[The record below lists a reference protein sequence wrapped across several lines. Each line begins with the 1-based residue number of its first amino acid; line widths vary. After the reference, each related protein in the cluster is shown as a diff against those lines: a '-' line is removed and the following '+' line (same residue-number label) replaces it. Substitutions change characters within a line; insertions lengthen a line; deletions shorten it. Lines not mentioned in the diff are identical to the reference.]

1 MINKENRVVENYD
14 EDIQELIEETKCKF
28 MFPVVDLQRKTN
40 SEKLKRK
47 LEVICI
53 YDIDNIAL
61 DWEGY
66 IYAHADSINKVYYA
80 EKKGF
85 TIAITDKD
93 ILVYGERLQF
103 LFSAGNLVANIT
115 KGYLNR
121 INNSYIKEADRE
133 AFMDEIIDLIVD
145 IFGEIE

>member
-14 EDIQELIEETKCKF
+14 EDIQDLIEETKCKF

-40 SEKLKRK
+40 SEKLKRN
-47 LEVICI
+47 LETICI
-53 YDIDNIAL
+53 YDIDNIAV
-61 DWEGY
+61 DWDGY
-66 IYAHADSINKVYYA
+66 IYAHADYINKVYYA

-85 TIAITDKD
+85 TIAITDND

-103 LFSAGNLVANIT
+103 LFSADNLVANIT
-115 KGYLNR
+115 KSYLNR
-121 INNSYIKEADRE
+121 INNTDIKEADIE
-133 AFMDEIIDLIVD
+133 AFMDEIIDLIVG

>member
-14 EDIQELIEETKCKF
+14 EDIQDLIEETKCKF

-40 SEKLKRK
+40 SEKLKRN
-47 LEVICI
+47 LETICI
-53 YDIDNIAL
+53 YDIDNIAV
-61 DWEGY
+61 DWDGY
-66 IYAHADSINKVYYA
+66 IYAHADYINKVYYA

-85 TIAITDKD
+85 TIAITDND

-103 LFSAGNLVANIT
+103 LFSADNLVANIT
-115 KGYLNR
+115 KSYLNR
-121 INNSYIKEADRE
+121 INNTDIEEADIE

>member
-14 EDIQELIEETKCKF
+14 EDIQDLIEETKCKF

-40 SEKLKRK
+40 SEKLKRN
-47 LEVICI
+47 LETICI
-53 YDIDNIAL
+53 YDIDNIAV
-61 DWEGY
+61 DWDGY
-66 IYAHADSINKVYYA
+66 IYAHADYINKVYYA

-85 TIAITDKD
+85 TIAITDND

-103 LFSAGNLVANIT
+103 LFSADNLVANIT
-115 KGYLNR
+115 KSYLNR
-121 INNSYIKEADRE
+121 INNTDIKEADIE

>member
-14 EDIQELIEETKCKF
+14 EDIQDLIEETKCKF

-40 SEKLKRK
+40 SKKLKRN

-61 DWEGY
+61 DWDGY
-66 IYAHADSINKVYYA
+66 IYAHADYINKVYYA

-85 TIAITDKD
+85 TIAITDND

-115 KGYLNR
+115 KSYLNR
-121 INNSYIKEADRE
+121 INNTDIKEADIE
-133 AFMDEIIDLIVD
+133 AFMDEIIDLIVG

>member
-40 SEKLKRK
+40 SEKVKLK
-47 LEVICI
+47 LETICI
-53 YDIDNIAL
+53 YDIDNIAV
-61 DWEGY
+61 DWDSY
-66 IYAHADSINKVYYA
+66 IYAHADYINKVYYSK
-80 EKKGF
+80 KKGF
-85 TIAITDKD
+85 TIATIDND

-103 LFSAGNLVANIT
+103 LFSVGDLVGNIT
-115 KGYLNR
+115 KSYLNR
-121 INNSYIKEADRE
+121 SKNTDIKEADKE
-133 AFMDEIIDLIVD
+133 AFMDEVIHLIVG